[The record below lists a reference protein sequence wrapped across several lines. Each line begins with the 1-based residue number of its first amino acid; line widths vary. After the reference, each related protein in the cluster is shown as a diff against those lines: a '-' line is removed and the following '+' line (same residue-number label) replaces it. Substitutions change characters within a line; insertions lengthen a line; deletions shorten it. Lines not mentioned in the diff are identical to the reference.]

1 MYGELLLI
9 QIVNDRFTFCL
20 IQKNKQFQSK
30 SFQSKSFGHRLMNY
44 LKRTF
49 ALYSGSSLNGH
60 SHKQRALRTA
70 TFTKLHFSQLP
81 HKFLICTF
89 SQAASSRYGHL
100 FRVPKMST
108 YESFHCIQAPHS
120 TQPRK
125 DFAKNYHICPK
136 ILIQQSRKTTKHLVI
151 IFKKKRSS
159 FPAILP

>member
-60 SHKQRALRTA
+60 SHK
-70 TFTKLHFSQLP
+70 
-81 HKFLICTF
+81 
-89 SQAASSRYGHL
+89 
-100 FRVPKMST
+100 
-108 YESFHCIQAPHS
+108 
-120 TQPRK
+120 
-125 DFAKNYHICPK
+125 
-136 ILIQQSRKTTKHLVI
+136 
-151 IFKKKRSS
+151 
-159 FPAILP
+159 